1 MKQIGLKMNDQELK
15 LLGKAH
21 KMIEKEYGYKITR
34 KQVLMMLICN
44 HIAYGPRK
52 EKV

>member
-15 LLGKAH
+15 LLVKVQ
-21 KMIEKEYGYKITR
+21 KMIEKELGYKITR

-44 HIAYGPRK
+44 HIAYGPGK
-52 EKV
+52 ESK